1 MKYDILALA
10 MEVVFASLS
19 TFATALLVYEVC
31 VLILQYEA
39 VGAIRTLNW
48 QLDSLM
54 PGGYWFSLDEKGR
67 CGRTSGM
74 ATSDHSHGRTVSI
87 SVRFGDISIIA
98 PAN

>member
-1 MKYDILALA
+1 MRTNFSIR
-10 MEVVFASLS
+10 V
-19 TFATALLVYEVC
+19 TR
-31 VLILQYEA
+31 YEA

-98 PAN
+98 PANRSVF